1 MFSFYKRHNNK
12 LYNNLAKLSQNKFFY
27 QDIGLEDKIENRI
40 LLVFFH
46 FALILHH
53 SKGKK
58 EEKERQIMFDNI
70 FQNIEYTFREM
81 GHGDVTVN
89 KEMKSLT
96 RVFYD
101 ILVTIEKRK
110 KTIKDNDN
118 FLIKKYFNAQKNNKS
133 ININK
138 LSDYFDKFENFC
150 FDLDVK
156 NMLNGSFNYIYK

>member
-1 MFSFYKRHNNK
+1 
-12 LYNNLAKLSQNKFFY
+12 
-27 QDIGLEDKIENRI
+27 
-40 LLVFFH
+40 
-46 FALILHH
+46 
-53 SKGKK
+53 
-58 EEKERQIMFDNI
+58 MFDNI

-110 KTIKDNDN
+110 KITNDNDN
-118 FLIKKYFNAQKNNKS
+118 YLIKKYFNVQKNNKS

-156 NMLNGSFNYIYK
+156 NMLNGSFNFIYK

>member
-1 MFSFYKRHNNK
+1 
-12 LYNNLAKLSQNKFFY
+12 
-27 QDIGLEDKIENRI
+27 
-40 LLVFFH
+40 
-46 FALILHH
+46 
-53 SKGKK
+53 
-58 EEKERQIMFDNI
+58 
-70 FQNIEYTFREM
+70 
-81 GHGDVTVN
+81 
-89 KEMKSLT
+89 MKSLT

-101 ILVTIEKRK
+101 ILVTIEKTK